1 MFSFI
6 SLLLLLLLLMM
17 MMMIMIMQGI
27 SEGIK
32 GIVTQPVIGAQE
44 DGLAGFV
51 KGKSAACIFSS

>member
-1 MFSFI
+1 
-6 SLLLLLLLLMM
+6 MM